1 MIFYKNISDNP
12 ELTDLENDLNTIF
25 PNSRI
30 LIIAVND
37 TVDFTGY
44 SLIQHGVKLRT
55 KATVNDTVFLDYG
68 ELNEKETELYNE
80 ITMKVAQ
87 YPDTIRAIDEKTLN
101 HTAIEKRKFYL
112 HYRDAV
118 YRRSKI
124 ENNFN
129 YINGSLDNYI
139 IESEF
144 QQLLNCGYYDI
155 ESLDFIEFE
164 RRKLNFKKDSLKE
177 FLFLAKKELE

>member
-1 MIFYKNISDNP
+1 M
-12 ELTDLENDLNTIF
+12 LT
-25 PNSRI
+25 
-30 LIIAVND
+30 
-37 TVDFTGY
+37 
-44 SLIQHGVKLRT
+44 
-55 KATVNDTVFLDYG
+55 
-68 ELNEKETELYNE
+68 
-80 ITMKVAQ
+80 
-87 YPDTIRAIDEKTLN
+87 
-101 HTAIEKRKFYL
+101 
-112 HYRDAV
+112 
-118 YRRSKI
+118 KI

-129 YINGSLDNYI
+129 YITGSLDNYI